1 MTLSVK
7 NTTSEKKDTIELQI
21 IDSLPETLEADDI
34 QMKKGE
40 SQKLEY
46 TFLPKTPPI
55 APDIES
61 SDPDI
66 AVVDKEGN
74 IEAVNTGTTTIT
86 IRSNGADQLQKKVKV
101 TVTEDIPYS
110 IRFHP
115 NGGSGTMPDMNMI
128 CGQEETLI
136 KNRFTRAG
144 HTFRG
149 WSFTPNGKATMGR
162 WRNGKGSCGG

>member
-1 MTLSVK
+1 MTEFYTDRNTPVTLTAKVTPEDGNRNFQFTTSDWYYAGINKLGEVNPKQTGKVTLSVK

-86 IRSNGADQLQKKVKV
+86 IRCGS
-101 TVTEDIPYS
+101 VTEKS
-110 IRFHP
+110 
-115 NGGSGTMPDMNMI
+115 
-128 CGQEETLI
+128 
-136 KNRFTRAG
+136 
-144 HTFRG
+144 
-149 WSFTPNGKATMGR
+149 
-162 WRNGKGSCGG
+162 